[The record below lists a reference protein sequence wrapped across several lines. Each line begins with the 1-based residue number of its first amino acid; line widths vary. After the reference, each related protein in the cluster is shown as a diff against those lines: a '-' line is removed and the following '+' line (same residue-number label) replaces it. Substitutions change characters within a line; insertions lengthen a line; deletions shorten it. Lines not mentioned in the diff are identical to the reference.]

1 MREIKII
8 FIDQMMKTNF
18 KYFNYFQV
26 IYFRCQLLYNSNT
39 KFIYHSELV
48 TIRTEL
54 LYIWS
59 AGQCISNHSYGIA
72 MVYRIITHREKNLGY
87 VNKCI

>member
-1 MREIKII
+1 MIKFKLFANTHDLTCSYYIGKIVREIKII
-8 FIDQMMKTNF
+8 FVDQMMKTNF

-39 KFIYHSELV
+39 KFIYHNELV

-54 LYIWS
+54 LW
-59 AGQCISNHSYGIA
+59 A
-72 MVYRIITHREKNLGY
+72 TE
-87 VNKCI
+87 